1 VPLATTADGARIRYD
16 DRGHG
21 EPLLLVSGQ
30 ATDAHGWDG
39 IAESLAGSHRVLTYD
54 QRGTGGSEAPD
65 PTPET
70 PWTTRL
76 FAADAAA
83 VLTAAGVPRA
93 HVDGVSMG
101 GRVAQW
107 LAVDHPHRVGAL
119 VLTSTTPG
127 DAHGVPRDPDV
138 NRLMATAGDLS
149 SAVAL
154 LELMASRRFLAA
166 GGWSAW
172 APQPMTDAA
181 RAGHYAASQGHDAWD
196 VLPRITAP
204 TLVLHGDEDRI
215 NPTGNAHLL
224 AERIP
229 GAELALVPGGR
240 HAAIFEMQA
249 RCDALVLG
257 FLARHP
263 L

>member
-1 VPLATTADGARIRYD
+1 MAHATTPDGARVRYD

-30 ATDAHGWDG
+30 GLDAHGWDG
-39 IAESLAGSHRVLTYD
+39 IAESLAAHHRVLTYD
-54 QRGTGGSEAPD
+54 QRGTGGTEAPE
-65 PTPET
+65 PTAAA

-83 VLTAAGVPRA
+83 VLTAARVPRA
-93 HVDGVSMG
+93 HVHGVSLG

-119 VLTSTTPG
+119 VLSATTPG
-127 DAHGVPRDPDV
+127 DAHGVPRDAAVD
-138 NRLMATAGDLS
+138 RLMASSGELS

-166 GGWSAW
+166 GTWTAW

-181 RAGHYAASQGHDAWD
+181 RAGHRAASQAHDAWD

-204 TLVLHGDEDRI
+204 TLVLHGDDDRV
-215 NPTGNAHLL
+215 NPPGKAHLL

-229 GAELALVPGGR
+229 GAELAVVPGGR
-240 HAAIFEMQA
+240 HAVLFEMQA
-249 RCDALVLG
+249 QCDALVLG

>member
-1 VPLATTADGARIRYD
+1 MPHAPTPDGARIRYD
-16 DRGHG
+16 DLGHG
-21 EPLLLVSGQ
+21 EPLLLLSGQ

-39 IAESLAGSHRVLTYD
+39 IAESLARHHRVITYD
-54 QRGTGGSEAPD
+54 QRGTGGTQAPE
-65 PTPET
+65 PTPDA

-76 FAADAAA
+76 FAADAVA
-83 VLTAAGVPRA
+83 VLTHARVPRA
-93 HVDGVSMG
+93 HLHGVSMG

-107 LAVDHPHRVGAL
+107 LAVDHAHRVGAV
-119 VLTSTTPG
+119 VLASTTPG

-138 NRLMATAGDLS
+138 DRLMATTGDLA

-166 GGWSAW
+166 GTWTAW

-181 RAGHYAASQGHDAWD
+181 RAGHRAASQGHDAWD
-196 VLPRITAP
+196 VLPQLAAP
-204 TLVLHGDEDRI
+204 TLVLHGDDDRV
-215 NPTGNAHLL
+215 NVVANARLL

-229 GAELALVPGGR
+229 DAELALVPGGR
-240 HAAIFEMQA
+240 HAVIFEMQA
-249 RCDALVLG
+249 QCDALVLG